1 MNAPVLFVLPVKGGS
16 GGAHSVMQEA
26 EAMWRL
32 GQPAVIAA
40 NSQNAM
46 CLRGAYA
53 DLPRVSEHIEGFDGG
68 AGLRDLIQR
77 IEPAIAVATTN
88 QSVHTL
94 GEAVKGSPDVRTAYY
109 IQDYEPFFYAAGSD
123 DWRVAHASYGLIPDM
138 VHFAKTRWLQEV
150 VQLNHD
156 ISVAKVSPSID
167 HDVYYPAIGGRT
179 GGGGAVFH
187 VVTMLRPATPRR
199 APYRTVRIL
208 NAMADRFGGKIK
220 LSVFG
225 CRAEEVAEHQL
236 KLHPDIEVLG
246 VLGRT
251 AIGDLFRQTDLFM
264 DLSDFQAF
272 GRTAIE
278 AMSCGA
284 ICIVPAHGGVHEYGV
299 DGQNCFIVDTRYDAH
314 IMAAVNS
321 VLAMGPDDRRRV
333 RMNGIAR
340 GYDYSVEKAALSE
353 LNVLM

>member
-1 MNAPVLFVLPVKGGS
+1 MKAPVLFVLPVKGGS

-26 EAMWRL
+26 EAMWRM
-32 GQPAVIAA
+32 GQPVLVAA
-40 NSQNAM
+40 NSDNAT
-46 CLRGAYA
+46 CLRTAYA
-53 DLPRVSEHIEGFDGG
+53 DLPRISQHIEGFHG
-68 AGLRDLIQR
+68 ASGLKDLIGR

-94 GEAVKGSPDVRTAYY
+94 CEAVKGSRGVRTAYY

-123 DWRVAHASYGLIPDM
+123 DWRTAHASYGLIPDM

-167 HDVYYPAIGGRT
+167 HDVYYPAIGREAGDD
-179 GGGGAVFH
+179 GEVFH

-208 NAMADRFGGKIK
+208 NAMADRFGHKVK

-225 CRAEEVAEHQL
+225 CRPDDVSEHQL
-236 KLHPDIEVLG
+236 HLHPDVEILG
-246 VLGRT
+246 VLGR
-251 AIGDLFRQTDLFM
+251 AAVGDLFRCTDLFM

-284 ICIVPAHGGVHEYGV
+284 MCIVPAHGGVHEYGV
-299 DGQNCFIVDTRYDAH
+299 DGQNCFIVDTRYDAR
-314 IMAAVNS
+314 IMAAIDTV
-321 VLAMGPDDRRRV
+321 VAMTPDDRRRV
-333 RMNGIAR
+333 RMNGITR
-340 GYDYSVEKAALSE
+340 GYDYSAEKAALSE
-353 LNVLM
+353 LSVLM